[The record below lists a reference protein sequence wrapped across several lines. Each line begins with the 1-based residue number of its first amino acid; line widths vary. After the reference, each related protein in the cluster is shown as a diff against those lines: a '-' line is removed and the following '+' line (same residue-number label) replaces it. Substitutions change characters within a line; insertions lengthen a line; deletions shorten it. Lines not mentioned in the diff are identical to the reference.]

1 MAENYVLSCCSTA
14 DLTDEQFEARSIHY
28 ICFHFE
34 LGGKSYMDDLGKSI
48 PFDEFYKR
56 MEQGEDTKTSQIN
69 AEEFEQYFEPF
80 LQEGKDILHVCLS
93 FRHFRRHE
101 FRLYCQRYSRRKIS
115 RPQNLYC

>member
-56 MEQGEDTKTSQIN
+56 MEQAKTLKHLRSMQKN
-69 AEEFEQYFEPF
+69 
-80 LQEGKDILHVCLS
+80 LSSILNLFC
-93 FRHFRRHE
+93 
-101 FRLYCQRYSRRKIS
+101 RKAKIFYMS
-115 RPQNLYC
+115 ASLPAFQAS

>member
-69 AEEFEQYFEPF
+69 AEEFEQYLTFSAGR
-80 LQEGKDILHVCLS
+80 QRYSTCLPL
-93 FRHFRRHE
+93 FRYFRRHE

>member
-56 MEQGEDTKTSQIN
+56 M
-69 AEEFEQYFEPF
+69 
-80 LQEGKDILHVCLS
+80 
-93 FRHFRRHE
+93 
-101 FRLYCQRYSRRKIS
+101 
-115 RPQNLYC
+115 